1 MPESRS
7 ALNTDKLNA
16 YVAATLARAPKVT
29 DQKREELTR
38 ALRPGTRKGH
48 R

>member
-1 MPESRS
+1 MNRN
-7 ALNTDKLNA
+7 ALDN
-16 YVAATLARAPKVT
+16 YVTAALARAPQIT

-38 ALRPGTRKGH
+38 ALRRGTRKAH

>member
-1 MPESRS
+1 M
-7 ALNTDKLNA
+7 NTDALDN
-16 YVAATLARAPKVT
+16 YVTAALATAPPIS

-38 ALRPGTRKGH
+38 ALRPGTRKAH

>member
-1 MPESRS
+1 MNRT
-7 ALNTDKLNA
+7 ALAN
-16 YVAATLARAPKVT
+16 YVTATLATAPPIT

-38 ALRPGTRKGH
+38 ALRPGTRKAH

>member
-1 MPESRS
+1 M
-7 ALNTDKLNA
+7 NTDALNA
-16 YVAATLARAPKVT
+16 YVTAALARAPQIT

-38 ALRPGTRKGH
+38 ALRPGTRKAH

>member
-1 MPESRS
+1 MNRN
-7 ALNTDKLNA
+7 ALDA
-16 YVAATLARAPKVT
+16 YVTAALARAPQIT

-38 ALRPGTRKGH
+38 ALRPGTRKAH

>member
-1 MPESRS
+1 MTE
-7 ALNTDKLNA
+7 TDLSA
-16 YVAATLARAPKVT
+16 YVARVLASAPRIT

-38 ALRPGTRKGH
+38 ALRPGTRKAH